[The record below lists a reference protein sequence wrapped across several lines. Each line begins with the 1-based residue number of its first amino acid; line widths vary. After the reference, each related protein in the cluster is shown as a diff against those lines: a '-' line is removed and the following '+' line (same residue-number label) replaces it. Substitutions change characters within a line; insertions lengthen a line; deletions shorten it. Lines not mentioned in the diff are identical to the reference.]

1 MSVKEA
7 YLKNIFRLFQHEI
20 YKKYFFYQLFS
31 YIGTWVQST
40 AQSWLIYKLT
50 NSAFF
55 LGLVGFAGS
64 LPALL
69 LAPFSGVVSDQFKK
83 RNVLLITQILCLSQ
97 VIILAALYFTHIINK
112 WHILFLAVLLG
123 IVNSFDVTARL
134 AFIPFLVSRNGLINA
149 IALNSSMF
157 NVARIIGPSIAGIL
171 IASFNEGL
179 CFLINL
185 VSYIPIILFIGK
197 IPDQEKPVKGS
208 IAPLFHLKEG
218 VEFVFSNKPV
228 KMLLMLVGVSSF
240 CGMSYASIMPIFSDQ
255 ILHSG
260 AKGLGYLM
268 GCSGIG
274 AVCGGIYL
282 ANRSVIYG
290 VKKIIAFCSV
300 LFPICLLGFSF
311 SKIFY
316 LSAFLL
322 FIMGFC
328 FMIINAGSNT
338 LLQSMS
344 PDSLRGRIIGFYSM
358 MFMGMFPL
366 GSLTVG
372 CLAHNFGA
380 SIAVSAGAVTCL
392 IFGLYFCMIEPKLSK
407 EAKIL
412 YEAKCKL
419 DCVEQTS

>member
-1 MSVKEA
+1 MPEKNV
-7 YLKNIFRLFQHEI
+7 YFKNISRLFQHEI
-20 YKKYFFYQLFS
+20 YRSYFIYQLFS
-31 YIGTWVQST
+31 YVGTWIQST
-40 AQSWLIYKLT
+40 ALSWLIYKLT

-55 LGLVGFAGS
+55 LGFVGFAGS

-69 LAPFSGVVSDQFKK
+69 FAPFSGVISDQFKK
-83 RNVLLITQILCLSQ
+83 RKVLLITQILCLLQ
-97 VIILAALYFTHIINK
+97 VVILSVLYFTHLINK
-112 WHILFLAVLLG
+112 WHILFLAVFIG

-157 NVARIIGPSIAGIL
+157 NAARIIGPSIAGIL
-171 IASFNEGL
+171 IASFNEGF
-179 CFLINL
+179 CFLVNLISYLPIVFFINRMPDNEQ
-185 VSYIPIILFIGK
+185 PIK
-197 IPDQEKPVKGS
+197 RS
-208 IAPLFHLKEG
+208 ISPLFHLNEG
-218 VEFVFSNKPV
+218 VKFVFSNPPV
-228 KMLLMLVGVSSF
+228 KMLLILVGVFSF
-240 CGMSYASIMPIFSDQ
+240 FGMSYASIMPIFSDQ

-260 AKGLGYLM
+260 ARGLGYLM

-290 VKKIIAFCSV
+290 VKKMIAFCSV
-300 LFPICLLGFSF
+300 LFPLCLLVFSF
-311 SKIFY
+311 SKSFY
-316 LSAFLL
+316 LSAFSLL
-322 FIMGFC
+322 ITGFC

-372 CLAHNFGA
+372 LLAHNFGA
-380 SIAVSAGAVTCL
+380 SIAVSAGAIICL
-392 IFGLYFCMIEPKLSK
+392 IFGLYFCLIEPKLSK
-407 EAKIL
+407 ESKIL
-412 YEAKCKL
+412 FEAK
-419 DCVEQTS
+419 T